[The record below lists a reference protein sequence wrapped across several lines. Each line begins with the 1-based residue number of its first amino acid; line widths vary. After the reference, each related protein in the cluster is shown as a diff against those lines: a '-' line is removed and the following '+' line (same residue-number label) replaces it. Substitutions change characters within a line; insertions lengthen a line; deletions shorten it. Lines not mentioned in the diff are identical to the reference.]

1 MADEE
6 PKKPEQTEEYKDIM
20 AALTYP
26 EPTPEP
32 PAPEPVPRQAL
43 AVSVLR
49 FRVFNSPTDKQ
60 TFCCILLFIR
70 RCHVLSP
77 GVPLVS
83 SRTISSRKETAP
95 ENIRQPAIS
104 SRQIIC
110 SSKVA
115 EALYIAS
122 SVSSIVSNDG
132 LISLTQKESPT
143 RTVNNNRKRLNR
155 FILMI
160 IHT

>member
-1 MADEE
+1 MPA
-6 PKKPEQTEEYKDIM
+6 
-20 AALTYP
+20 
-26 EPTPEP
+26 PEP

-77 GVPLVS
+77 GVPLIF
-83 SRTISSRKETAP
+83 SRATSSRKATAP

-110 SSKVA
+110 SSK
-115 EALYIAS
+115 ELQ
-122 SVSSIVSNDG
+122 SIQKANRSN
-132 LISLTQKESPT
+132 INKIYKPKVFKKNIT
-143 RTVNNNRKRLNR
+143 
-155 FILMI
+155 
-160 IHT
+160 